1 MINEINN
8 EEPKQ
13 IFLTYKD
20 YLKYI
25 GKDKPQ
31 RGDFYCKKCGEL
43 TDSNEEDSSTV
54 HLLCR
59 DCNLDRLDLGL

>member
-1 MINEINN
+1 MKNEINN

-13 IFLTYKD
+13 IFLTYKEFQK
-20 YLKYI
+20 YLR
-25 GKDKPQ
+25 KDK

-43 TDSNEEDSSTV
+43 TDSREKNTSTV

-59 DCNLDRLDLGL
+59 DCNLDRLDFGL